1 MTISSDSWAA
11 EPEDDLLAVDEGRL
25 EDQERL
31 IRQVFADLDFV
42 VFGVDRC
49 GRGARGVAPVPA
61 QPGVPGRADA
71 VVDSDALGDYEL
83 LGGELSWFEVRSG
96 DWSSLDGPY
105 VTVRTY
111 QPGIERHLALPELEE
126 VIERERDRVYEQ
138 LGVDEGES
146 PGRVRTLR
154 EWITVDG
161 EPVPVQL
168 HEERGTGPAGR
179 TVWAGRLLVNG
190 SVLLL
195 CGRGIEPAD
204 VELRHLN
211 GRDHD
216 RFITGRTELLRQV
229 ELARLRRRARA
240 RRGQAALTGLDAHR
254 LLIEA
259 SVERTLAERA
269 HRTSAGRVKLP
280 RRLRAGQP
288 PEQWAVAI
296 RQQMRYASETR
307 GEAAAAV
314 HLMVSQLCRLAERAD
329 WLLASTEGRAAV
341 EEAIRYTVFASQVP
355 SLPAQLAF
363 AELHARLGDPDAE
376 PAAEAH
382 WLAAWDHWRRT
393 RS

>member
-11 EPEDDLLAVDEGRL
+11 EPEDDCLAVDEGRL
-25 EDQERL
+25 EDQERM
-31 IRQVFADLDFV
+31 IRQVFADLDFA
-42 VFGVDRC
+42 VFGVDRS
-49 GRGARGVAPVPA
+49 GRGARGVAPVP
-61 QPGVPGRADA
+61 GRSGARGGG
-71 VVDSDALGDYEL
+71 VDSDALGDYEL

-111 QPGIERHLALPELEE
+111 QPGIERQLALPELEE
-126 VIERERDRVYEQ
+126 VIEHERDRVYEQ
-138 LGVDEGES
+138 LGVDEGHS

-168 HEERGTGPAGR
+168 HEELGGGPGSR
-179 TVWAGRLLVNG
+179 TVWAGRLLVHG

-229 ELARLRRRARA
+229 ELARLHRRARA

-254 LLIEA
+254 LLVEA
-259 SVERTLAERA
+259 SVERALAERA
-269 HRTSAGRVKLP
+269 HRSSAGRVKLP

-288 PEQWAVAI
+288 EEQWTVVV
-296 RQQMRYASETR
+296 RQQMRYASESR
-307 GEAAAAV
+307 PEAATAV
-314 HLMVSQLCRLAERAD
+314 QLMVAQLCRLAERAD
-329 WLLASTEGRAAV
+329 WLVGSADGRAAV

-355 SLPAQLAF
+355 SLPAQLAW
-363 AELHARLGDPDAE
+363 AELQARLGDPEAE
-376 PAAEAH
+376 PAAEAR
-382 WLAAWDHWRRT
+382 WLAAWDHWRRV
-393 RS
+393 RARA